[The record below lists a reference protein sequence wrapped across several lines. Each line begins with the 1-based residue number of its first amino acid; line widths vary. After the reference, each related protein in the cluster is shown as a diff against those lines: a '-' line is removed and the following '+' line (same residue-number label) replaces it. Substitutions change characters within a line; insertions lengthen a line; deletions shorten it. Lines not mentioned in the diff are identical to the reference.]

1 MNLKSLKFQIR
12 TPLYEETIA
21 FYQNLFDAQLVD
33 SWEGDGDTGTILNFP
48 SLEDRVL
55 LEIYKTDKANEY
67 SGFSLQFKVP
77 SLPDFMLQLPLKYM
91 STRPVKRP
99 WGATYL
105 YLHDPNDI
113 DVIVYQLI

>member
-1 MNLKSLKFQIR
+1 MSMKSLKFQIR
-12 TPLYEETIA
+12 TPLYDETIK
-21 FYQNLFDAQLVD
+21 FYQDLFAAQVVD
-33 SWEGDGDTGTILNFP
+33 SWQGDGDTGTILKFP

-55 LEIYKTDKANEY
+55 LEIYQTEQAHLY
-67 SGFSLQFKVP
+67 SGFSLQFKVS

-105 YLHDPNDI
+105 YLKDPNGV
-113 DVIVYQLI
+113 DVIAYQLN